1 MLDFGIAL
9 KQKSG
14 TEGLTRNEIVDLY
27 DMLAGKQVF
36 PLELEAHCAECS
48 AMGFISVDAAE
59 ILDYDYEKSSL
70 HDYIASILEDINL
83 EDEDS
88 EYDFKGIHVWLS
100 Y

>member
-36 PLELEAHCAECS
+36 PLELEAHCAE
-48 AMGFISVDAAE
+48 
-59 ILDYDYEKSSL
+59 
-70 HDYIASILEDINL
+70 
-83 EDEDS
+83 
-88 EYDFKGIHVWLS
+88 
-100 Y
+100 